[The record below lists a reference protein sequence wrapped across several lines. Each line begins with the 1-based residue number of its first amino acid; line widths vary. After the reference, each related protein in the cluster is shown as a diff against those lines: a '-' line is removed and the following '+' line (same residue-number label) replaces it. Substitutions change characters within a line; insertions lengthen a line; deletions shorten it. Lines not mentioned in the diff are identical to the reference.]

1 VRKSKNAR
9 VWRNAVLESPSSSLS
24 ALESNMIIGDRLRD
38 LREAKKMS
46 QGDIEK
52 RSGLLRCYI
61 SRVENGHT
69 IPAIETLEKMA
80 RAMEVP
86 LYQLF
91 YDGDEKPPVPSGHKA
106 EDDAGWGNSGKDA
119 RVLNKWRLNG
129 RKPSKPHRDR
139 TVCGLHDVDSS
150 LCYRISGNG
159 VRTSLFFL
167 ALARRD
173 LTICAIRLQLVSCGP
188 ASISSPFKSAG
199 AQHHKYD
206 YALCSF
212 VCR

>member
-1 VRKSKNAR
+1 
-9 VWRNAVLESPSSSLS
+9 
-24 ALESNMIIGDRLRD
+24 MIIGDRLRD

-119 RVLNKWRLNG
+119 RVLNRFRRLLS
-129 RKPSKPHRDR
+129 RMDAQDTK
-139 TVCGLHDVDSS
+139 L
-150 LCYRISGNG
+150 L
-159 VRTSLFFL
+159 FL
-167 ALARRD
+167 AA
-173 LTICAIRLQLVSCGP
+173 QQM
-188 ASISSPFKSAG
+188 ASKR
-199 AQHHKYD
+199 KKTE
-206 YALCSF
+206 
-212 VCR
+212 